1 MCISHFVS
9 CRGRL
14 CASYGGLT
22 VEFMVNGLPVQ
33 TATGDGT
40 LVNIVS
46 QRQTTMSEGCRALP
60 TCSSCCVFSTVVSF
74 QFNTCI
80 WTGLVGVLPSSTVT
94 RTREFN
100 LTKRKDIEHAVEKIN
115 SSVILLVYYRWRL
128 KLQQYCLD
136 SDKFTKTSAK
146 FVRTHILLFRN
157 DSQEKLRI
165 LE

>member
-46 QRQTTMSEGCRALP
+46 QRQTTMSEGCRVLP
-60 TCSSCCVFSTVVSF
+60 TCSSCCVFSTLVSF

-80 WTGLVGVLPSSTVT
+80 WTGLVGVSPSSTVT

-100 LTKRKDIEHAVEKIN
+100 LTKRKDIEHAVKKNKLICYIVSLLPMTTETAT
-115 SSVILLVYYRWRL
+115 ILPG
-128 KLQQYCLD
+128 
-136 SDKFTKTSAK
+136 
-146 FVRTHILLFRN
+146 FRQIYEN
-157 DSQEKLRI
+157 
-165 LE
+165 